1 MIETRKTEPSRTDAQ
16 KSQSNMKPVA
26 SEDTRKVLYVNVQV
40 KNKKG
45 DVVGVTRIGMISEAV
60 CI

>member
-16 KSQSNMKPVA
+16 SQSKMKPVA
-26 SEDTRKVLYVNVQV
+26 SEDTSKVLYVNVQV